1 MFFGTSL
8 IDVFWAAERT
18 GVFVLKDRCGDEEK
32 PKPEVGA
39 LSLGARMHISRV
51 YMVITL

>member
-8 IDVFWAAERT
+8 IDAFWAAERM
-18 GVFVLKDRCGDEEK
+18 GVFVLKDRCGDKEK

-39 LSLGARMHISRV
+39 LWSMGYLSRGR
-51 YMVITL
+51 